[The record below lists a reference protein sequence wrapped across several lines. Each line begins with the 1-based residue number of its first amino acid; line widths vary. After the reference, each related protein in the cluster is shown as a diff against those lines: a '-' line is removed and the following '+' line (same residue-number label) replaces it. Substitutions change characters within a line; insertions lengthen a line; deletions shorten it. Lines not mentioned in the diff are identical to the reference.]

1 MNVKSINQSKQTK
14 YMNFHPICGARQP
27 VGIVNYERKLADQ
40 KTIWSFLQNK
50 QMIFMR
56 LNLTILFT
64 VLLVAQVV
72 ANGFAQKMSLDYD
85 QADLKI
91 ILRAIKKKT
100 GYNIIYRS
108 DQIRDAGKI
117 SIHIKDTPLDA
128 ALTQVLVNTK
138 LAYIIKDTVIVIKSN
153 NAKIPNSIGS
163 NTINLLDINGKVI
176 DELGKPL
183 IGATIKVKGTS
194 LSTITNTEGRFNI
207 TVPDE
212 GGVLIISYIGYSE
225 QQLPVGKSNLKPEI
239 VLKLEENL
247 MKDVVVVGY
256 GTQKK
261 ASLTSAVSSISS
273 KELEGRP
280 TPSVINSLQG
290 QVPGLNITQTSAQ
303 PGFSQT
309 SINIRGISSLSN
321 NPVLLVIDGVPSTLS
336 LNDLSPT
343 DIDNIAVLKDASAT
357 SIYGARGSG
366 GVLLI
371 TTKTGKNKNG
381 KPTISYDGNT
391 GIQKTTRL
399 PIFVD
404 APEYVDLVNTA
415 IQNDNPG
422 ATPRFDAATIQKYK
436 SGELPSTNWIQLIL
450 NKRAIQQQHTI
461 SVSGAEDKVNYFLS
475 GSILNQGALMDNV
488 GYKRKNLRAN
498 VNAKLTDNFEVGI
511 NSSYISGDRWQPT
524 VGGGLAAALGW
535 SYYVPVTEFPYTASG
550 LPRTFRGGWTPYQAI
565 YQGGTDSYD
574 DNTFSNII
582 TATYKPVTGLE
593 LKGVYSYLYS
603 TTNQTNQQKPIS
615 VYYDD
620 GSPGYSAPA
629 TPILA
634 KTNSFNKNPNLILTA
649 TYTNSFGN
657 HNFKLLGGYSHESLY
672 SELNTSSRAGFLS
685 NDILQ
690 IDGGN
695 NDRTLWGIGGRAT
708 EWALSSG
715 FGRINYDYKGKYLVE
730 ANGRVDGSSR
740 FYNKRIGFFP
750 SVSAG
755 WVISNE
761 SFFHQNKTLNFLK
774 LRASYGSV
782 GNQSA
787 LGETAL
793 YPFAAILGTGQYALN
808 NAQFQTTNYLN
819 IPNYDLTWETKTT
832 SNIGLD
838 ANLLNDHLNVT
849 IELYNERTTG
859 IIRTPTVATTFGAS
873 APYLNSGIFQN
884 RGYEINLSYQNIIN
898 DLKYSVGVNFSDN
911 RNKIISLGGTAPT
924 INDNPLQESHSRW
937 EWFGYQAEGLFQSQ
951 AEINSH
957 AVQPN
962 QASLRPGDIKLKDIN
977 GDNVVNANDRI
988 ILGEAQPHYYYGFN
1002 GKLSFKSF
1010 DLSFLF
1016 QGVLQNL
1023 KNLGSGVASPFATA
1037 TGNILKSQTDTW
1049 TPSNTDARYP
1059 LLRIN
1064 QSVNYGALSSWSLYK
1079 AQYLRLKN
1087 LQIGYNIPT
1096 TFAQKIKLKSLRIFL
1111 TGENLFT
1118 LTPKGYPK
1126 EIDPEL
1132 SNYDGIGNYPQLK
1145 VFSLGLHVDL

>member
-1 MNVKSINQSKQTK
+1 MNKIVLSMKLTVIFLLIAFTQVNAAAFAQGKISLNEKNASLQKILKEIKRQSGYNIFFIQSDLKKAGTVSINVQDVPLSDALDLCFKNQSLTYTFQGNTIVVKERKPKVNNVHDLIQNEPINKVIDITGSITDETGKGIPGASIKIKGKDQGTLADENGNFKLTGVADGAILVVSYLGYQTK
-14 YMNFHPICGARQP
+14 EVKAAG
-27 VGIVNYERKLADQ
+27 
-40 KTIWSFLQNK
+40 T
-50 QMIFMR
+50 
-56 LNLTILFT
+56 
-64 VLLVAQVV
+64 
-72 ANGFAQKMSLDYD
+72 
-85 QADLKI
+85 LKI
-91 ILRAIKKKT
+91 ILT
-100 GYNIIYRS
+100 P
-108 DQIRDAGKI
+108 QIND
-117 SIHIKDTPLDA
+117 L
-128 ALTQVLVNTK
+128 N
-138 LAYIIKDTVIVIKSN
+138 
-153 NAKIPNSIGS
+153 
-163 NTINLLDINGKVI
+163 
-176 DELGKPL
+176 
-183 IGATIKVKGTS
+183 
-194 LSTITNTEGRFNI
+194 
-207 TVPDE
+207 
-212 GGVLIISYIGYSE
+212 
-225 QQLPVGKSNLKPEI
+225 EI
-239 VLKLEENL
+239 V
-247 MKDVVVVGY
+247 VVAY

-261 ASLTSAVSSISS
+261 VSLTSAVSSISS

-280 TPSVINSLQG
+280 TPSVVNSLQG
-290 QVPGLNITQTSAQ
+290 LVPGLNITQTNAQ

-336 LNDLSPT
+336 LNDLNAN
-343 DIDNIAVLKDASAT
+343 DVDNIAVLKDASAT

-381 KPTISYDGNT
+381 KPTISYDGNVGT
-391 GIQKTTRL
+391 QKTTRL
-399 PIFVD
+399 PVFVG

-422 ATPRFDAATIQKYK
+422 AIPRFDAATVQKYK

-450 NKRAIQQQHTI
+450 GKKAIQQQHTI
-461 SVSGAEDKVNYFLS
+461 SISGEEGKINYFLS
-475 GSILNQGALMDNV
+475 GSLLNQGALMDNV

-498 VNAKLTDNFEVGI
+498 VNAKLSDKLEIGI
-511 NSSYISGDRWQPT
+511 NSSYINGDRWQPT

-535 SYYVPVTEFPYTASG
+535 SYYVPVTEFPYTATG
-550 LPRTFRGGWTPYQAI
+550 LPRTFRGGWTSYQAI

-593 LKGVYSYLYS
+593 LKGVYSYVYAN
-603 TTNQTNQQKPIS
+603 TNQTNQQTPIK

-620 GSPGYSAPA
+620 GSPGYAAPA
-629 TPILA
+629 TPILT

-649 TYTNSFGN
+649 TYSRSFGN
-657 HNFKLLGGYSHESLY
+657 HNFKILGGYSQESFY
-672 SELNTSSRAGFLS
+672 SEANSLSRAGFLS
-685 NDILQ
+685 NSILQ
-690 IDGGN
+690 INGGN
-695 NDRTLWGIGGRAT
+695 NDRTLWGMSGGAS

-715 FGRINYDYKGKYLVE
+715 FGRINYDYKETYLIEV
-730 ANGRVDGSSR
+730 NGRVDGSSR
-740 FYNKRIGFFP
+740 FFNKRIGFFP

-761 SFFHQNKTLNFLK
+761 SFFHQNNAVNFLK

-808 NAQFQTTNYLN
+808 NTQFQTTNYLN
-819 IPNYDLTWETKTT
+819 IPNYNLTWETKTT
-832 SNIGLD
+832 SNIGFD
-838 ANLLNDHLNVT
+838 ANLLNNQLALT
-849 IELYNERTTG
+849 FEIYNERTTG
-859 IIRTPTVATTFGAS
+859 IIRTPSVPSTFGAT
-873 APYLNSGIFQN
+873 APFLNSGIFRN
-884 RGYEINLSYQNIIN
+884 RGYEINLGYHNAIN

-924 INDNPLQESHSRW
+924 IDANPLQEGHSRW

-951 AEINSH
+951 AEIDAH

-962 QASLRPGDIKLKDIN
+962 QSSLKPGDIKLKDIN
-977 GDNVVNANDRI
+977 GDKVINANDRV

-1002 GKLSFKSF
+1002 GKLSFKNF

-1016 QGVLQNL
+1016 QGVLQNS
-1023 KNLGSGVASPFATA
+1023 KNLGSGLSSPFASD
-1037 TGNILKSQTDTW
+1037 TGNILESQTDTW
-1049 TPSNTDARYP
+1049 TPTNTGARYP

-1064 QSVNYGALSSWSLYK
+1064 QSINYGALSSWLLYK

-1087 LQIGYNIPT
+1087 LQIGYNVPAAL
-1096 TFAQKIKLKSLRIFL
+1096 AQKIKLKNLRVFL

-1126 EIDPEL
+1126 EVDPEIANN
-1132 SNYDGIGNYPQLK
+1132 SGIGNYPQLR